1 VIQSV
6 VISDNM
12 SKNTLSSQFRKIDVD
27 SLGEDVFK
35 EDEPSDGLAT
45 NGIDE
50 KEVSAL
56 INSGKHSEAL
66 KVMLNNSAINSKNNV
81 AKDHAFAIVLQIMM
95 SIRVTDID
103 KAVDT
108 LSTDQIDVLME
119 YIYRGFESPTD
130 GSSAHLLIWH
140 QKTYDKG
147 GVGAI
152 VRVLT
157 DKKRV

>member
-1 VIQSV
+1 
-6 VISDNM
+6 M
-12 SKNTLSSQFRKIDVD
+12 AKNTLNSQFRKIDVD
-27 SLGEDVFK
+27 SYGDDVFK
-35 EDEPSDGLAT
+35 EEDAT
-45 NGIDE
+45 NDGITTNGVDE
-50 KEVSAL
+50 RQVSHL
-56 INSGKHSEAL
+56 INSGKHVDAL
-66 KVMLNNSAINSKNNV
+66 KVMLNNSAINSKNTA
-81 AKDHAFAIVLQIMM
+81 AKDNVFAIVLQILM

-103 KAVDT
+103 KAVDA
-108 LSTDQIDVLME
+108 LSTDQIDVLMK

-140 QKTYDKG
+140 QKTYDRG

>member
-1 VIQSV
+1 
-6 VISDNM
+6 M
-12 SKNTLSSQFRKIDVD
+12 SKNTYSSQFRKIDVD

-35 EDEPSDGLAT
+35 EDEPSADGLAT
-45 NGIDE
+45 NGVDE
-50 KEVSAL
+50 KEVSTLMNA
-56 INSGKHSEAL
+56 GKHSEAL
-66 KVMLNNSAINSKNNV
+66 KVMLNNSAINTKNSV
-81 AKDHAFAIVLQIMM
+81 MKDNAFALVLQILM

-108 LSTDQIDVLME
+108 LSTDQIDVLMK

-140 QKTYDKG
+140 QKAYDKG